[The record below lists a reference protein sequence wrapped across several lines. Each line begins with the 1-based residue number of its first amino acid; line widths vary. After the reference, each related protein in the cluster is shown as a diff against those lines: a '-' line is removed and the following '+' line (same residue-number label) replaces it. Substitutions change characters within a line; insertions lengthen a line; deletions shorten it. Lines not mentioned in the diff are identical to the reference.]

1 MENAVVKSSNRI
13 HPLVATAAGAVI
25 IASAVGVAAMTGL
38 LPKAHGNDA
47 PAAQSLAQ
55 AASTPAVVAQ
65 AAPAPTV
72 AQQAPVAA
80 MPPRTHHYVAP
91 RPARAEPAYDQPRQV
106 AYDRTAGTVESI
118 TPVTQQAQSTGLGAV
133 GGAVAGGLLGNQFG
147 RGNGRTVAT
156 VVGALGGGLAGNV
169 AEQRLRSTTDY
180 EVRVRM
186 SDGSVRTINYQHQ
199 PDVAVGQRVHVEGNE
214 ISGAA

>member
-65 AAPAPTV
+65 AAHLASLVRATPELELMAPESLNIV
-72 AQQAPVAA
+72 CFRYRGDGGSPQQLNDLNQELLI
-80 MPPRTHHYVAP
+80 RLHEGGKVAP
-91 RPARAEPAYDQPRQV
+91 SY
-106 AYDRTAGTVESI
+106 TT
-118 TPVTQQAQSTGLGAV
+118 
-133 GGAVAGGLLGNQFG
+133 
-147 RGNGRTVAT
+147 
-156 VVGALGGGLAGNV
+156 LGGNYCLRAAIANHRTRSSDLAILIEEV
-169 AEQRLRSTTDY
+169 LRIGR
-180 EVRVRM
+180 ELRA
-186 SDGSVRTINYQHQ
+186 G
-199 PDVAVGQRVHVEGNE
+199 
-214 ISGAA
+214 